1 MESIISTISMTLGAS
16 WASGINLYATV
27 LILGIGGITGNVD
40 LPPGLEGIAN
50 PMVIFIAGA
59 MYVIEF
65 FADKIPGVD
74 SGWDTLHTF
83 IRIPAGALLAYNAV
97 GDVNQSLAIAA
108 GLIGGGLTAT
118 THTTKAGARAVIN
131 TSPEPFT
138 NIFTSIGEDVV
149 VVLGL
154 MTALNHPWIFLVF
167 LMFFIAF
174 MVWLLPKIWK
184 TVKKVFSS
192 VFGKRKNYVLDEDW
206 SSEENK
212 METAEERLKKL
223 RDLYEQDLI
232 SQEEYEAGKKEI
244 LKKM

>member
-1 MESIISTISMTLGAS
+1 MESIISTISMTLGAA

-27 LILGIGGITGNVD
+27 LILGIGGITGNID

-184 TVKKVFSS
+184 TVNKVFSS
-192 VFGKRKNYVLDEDW
+192 VFGKRKNYVLDEDL